1 MLFKLRK
8 SVKLPNYII
17 LLISLLSVTL
27 VKADTANSFLVPQQD
42 MMFAKNYLQHLID
55 KNYDHV
61 LRYIDKDEISAITH
75 AELDNVVN
83 LFPSGDVISTELIG
97 SHVNVIDSVWNGNF
111 VFEYQFESGWVV
123 ANVVIKK
130 IDDEIKVLG
139 FYVTPTKASQKELNK
154 FELAG
159 KSALHYLVLFT
170 TVFVFLFILVT
181 LVICIKTP
189 IPRRKWIWV
198 LFVLGGIG
206 SFSLNWTS
214 GAYAFKLIELHLVG
228 VGIGAANEYAPW
240 VLNVGFPLGA
250 ILFWLIRGSFIRKS
264 ELIKSQEKENQAL
277 LEVKESETK

>member
-1 MLFKLRK
+1 MF
-8 SVKLPNYII
+8 S
-17 LLISLLSVTL
+17 
-27 VKADTANSFLVPQQD
+27 VKADTANSFLVPQEE

-55 KNYDHV
+55 RNYDHV
-61 LRYIDKDEISAITH
+61 LRYIDKDEVGVITR
-75 AELDNVVN
+75 EKLDNVVSF
-83 LFPSGDVISTELIG
+83 FPTGDVISTELIG
-97 SHVNVIDSVWNGNF
+97 SHINIIDSVWNGNF
-111 VFEYQFESGWVV
+111 VFEYHFDTGWVV
-123 ANVVIKK
+123 ANLVVKK
-130 IDDEIKVLG
+130 IGGEIKVLG
-139 FYVTPTKASQKELNK
+139 FNVTPTQASQKELNK

-159 KSALHYLVLFT
+159 KTVLHYLVLFT

-198 LFVLGGIG
+198 LFVLGGVG

-250 ILFWLIRGSFIRKS
+250 ILFWLMRGSFIRKS
-264 ELIKSQEKENQAL
+264 ELIKSQEIESQAL
-277 LEVKESETK
+277 IEVKEGGVKESNTL

>member
-1 MLFKLRK
+1 MF
-8 SVKLPNYII
+8 S
-17 LLISLLSVTL
+17 
-27 VKADTANSFLVPQQD
+27 VKADTANSFLVPQEE

-55 KNYDHV
+55 RNYDHV
-61 LRYIDKDEISAITH
+61 LRYIDKDEVGVITR
-75 AELDNVVN
+75 EKLDNVVSF
-83 LFPSGDVISTELIG
+83 FPTGDVISTELIG
-97 SHVNVIDSVWNGNF
+97 SHINIIDSVWNGNF
-111 VFEYQFESGWVV
+111 VFEYHFDTGWVV
-123 ANVVIKK
+123 ANLVVKK
-130 IDDEIKVLG
+130 IGGEIKVLG
-139 FYVTPTKASQKELNK
+139 FNVTPTQASQKELNK

-159 KSALHYLVLFT
+159 KTVLHYLVLFT

-198 LFVLGGIG
+198 LFVLGGVG

-250 ILFWLIRGSFIRKS
+250 ILFWLMRGSFIRKS
-264 ELIKSQEKENQAL
+264 ELIKSQEIESQAL
-277 LEVKESETK
+277 IEVKEGDVKESNTL